1 MKDDTDREHG
11 SGTATRREADTPRAP
26 GAQDACLVVISG
38 ARLGARIVP
47 GGDEI
52 VIGRDV
58 HTDFQIA
65 DRGVSRRHC
74 RIMAD
79 DEGYWIEDLDSTNQT
94 FVNDRPVDRAPL
106 RDGDHVRVSSTTLK
120 FIGAGNIEADYH
132 SELHES
138 TIRDP
143 LTGLFNRRHAMAVL
157 DTESARA
164 RRDREY
170 RLALALLDIDFFKPI
185 NDEHGHLA
193 GDQVLKQLG
202 RIASART
209 RGGDTL
215 ARIGGEE
222 FALILPGTGRD
233 EAWQLA
239 DALRGQ
245 VRDETFDT
253 GDVALRITLSG
264 GVAEWDGEMRRAED
278 LLQRA
283 DEALYAA
290 KNGGRD
296 RIGQAPPV
304 NPSTSR

>member
-1 MKDDTDREHG
+1 MKDDTDREHR
-11 SGTATRREADTPRAP
+11 SGLATRREEDSPRAA

-47 GGDEI
+47 GGGDI

-74 RIMAD
+74 RVFAHD
-79 DEGYWIEDLDSTNQT
+79 GGYWIEDLGSTNHT
-94 FVNDRPVDRAPL
+94 YVNDRRVDQSPL

-164 RRDREY
+164 RRDSDY
-170 RLALALLDIDFFKPI
+170 RLALALIDIDFFKPI
-185 NDEHGHLA
+185 NDQHGHLA

-202 RIASART
+202 RIAEART

-233 EAWQLA
+233 EAWRMA
-239 DALRGQ
+239 DDLRRR
-245 VRDETFDT
+245 VRRETFDA
-253 GDVALRITLSG
+253 GGLALRITLSG
-264 GVAEWDGEMRRAED
+264 GVAEWSGGMQRAAD
-278 LLQRA
+278 LLRRA
-283 DEALYAA
+283 DEQLYAA

-296 RIGQAPPV
+296 RIA
-304 NPSTSR
+304 